1 MADRDAAAYRH
12 FYPGVSDRVC
22 PASFPPNNLPKFSV
36 RQVSIDGLAGARDEG
51 RAVAPAE
58 PMAEDEK
65 RKKSHTLA
73 DHVYGLDAAHA
84 HARDADHDHDF
95 DDDNGP
101 PENNPLWRQDNV
113 ALTTVGIDIGSSGTQ
128 VIFSRV
134 HLRRLAE
141 DLTSRYY
148 VVARETLFQSAVA
161 LTPYQNEQ
169 RIDDRKLGDI
179 IDDAYAAAGLS
190 PAEIDTGVVILTGEA
205 LRRENAQAIAA
216 ILSETGGEFV
226 TATAGHHMEAMLAA
240 YGSGAAR
247 VSSDRSKTILN
258 IDIGGGT
265 TKLAIVNNGKVIAT
279 AAIHIGGR
287 LQVVEDDR
295 IVRLDPAGKH
305 HAARAGF
312 TWQRGDSINAADL
325 DKVVE
330 TMADALVAAIT
341 AKPLPPDIARLYLTE
356 PIADLGDIGGVMF
369 SGGVAEY
376 IYQREDRD
384 FGDLGRRLGRA
395 IRARIDNGVLPWPVL
410 PAGECIRATALGAS
424 EYSVQLSGNTSYIS
438 APGKLLPRRNL
449 QVVLPPFVCGD
460 AIDPAALA
468 QSIRNHMTAF
478 DVADSEADI
487 ALALR
492 WTGLPSYERLAAFAE
507 GIKRGLAERVAK
519 NLPLYIML
527 DGDVAHTLGHLLR
540 DELHVESE
548 LLVID
553 GVVLWDFDYIDL
565 GRIRMPSYTVPVTIK
580 SLVFSEDPRGPRP
593 RQRLHHHEHQHEHHH
608 AHNHDHRHRGHKQR

>member
-1 MADRDAAAYRH
+1 MKTA
-12 FYPGVSDRVC
+12 
-22 PASFPPNNLPKFSV
+22 PPHSK
-36 RQVSIDGLAGARDEG
+36 R
-51 RAVAPAE
+51 
-58 PMAEDEK
+58 MAEDEK
-65 RKKSHTLA
+65 SKLPHTLA
-73 DHVYGLDAAHA
+73 DHLYGRDIAHVHAGDADH
-84 HARDADHDHDF
+84 DHDHDF
-95 DDDNGP
+95 DDDGP
-101 PENNPLWRQDNV
+101 VEDNPLWQQDNV
-113 ALTTVGIDIGSSGTQ
+113 ALATVGIDIGSAGTQ

-148 VVARETLFQSAVA
+148 VVARETLFQSPVA
-161 LTPYQNEQ
+161 LTPYLNEQ
-169 RIDDRKLGDI
+169 RIDGARLGVI
-179 IDDAYAAAGLS
+179 IDAAYNAASLA
-190 PAEIDTGVVILTGEA
+190 PAQIDTGVVILTGEA

-216 ILSETGGEFV
+216 ILSEEGGEFV

-247 VSSDRSKTILN
+247 VSSDQSKRILN

-265 TKLAIVNNGKVIAT
+265 TKLGLVENGKVIAT

-287 LQVVEDDR
+287 LQVVEDGQ

-312 TWQRGDSINAADL
+312 SWQRGDAIDAADL
-325 DKVVE
+325 VKVADA
-330 TMADALVAAIT
+330 MADALVAAILT
-341 AKPLPPDIARLYLTE
+341 RPLPDELARLYLTE
-356 PIADLGDIGGVMF
+356 PIADLGRIDGVMF

-384 FGDLGRRLGRA
+384 FGDLGRRLGGA
-395 IRARIDNGVLPWPVL
+395 IRARIENGSLPWPVL

-449 QVVLPPFVCGD
+449 QVLLPSFICRET
-460 AIDPAALA
+460 IDPNELA
-468 QSIRNHMTAF
+468 RAIRDHMTAF
-478 DVADSEADI
+478 DVADTEHDI

-492 WTGLPSYERLAAFAE
+492 WSGPPSYQRLAAFAE
-507 GIKRGLAERVAK
+507 GIKRGFAARIAK
-519 NLPLYIML
+519 KLPLYIML

-540 DELHVESE
+540 DELHIESD

-593 RQRLHHHEHQHEHHH
+593 RQRLHHREHTHDHEHEHEHEHEH
-608 AHNHDHRHRGHKQR
+608 GHDHDHRGHRR